1 MKIIFDFDCGY
12 PDKQNRHNLT
22 EMCIRLTKIFIK
34 LFLII
39 ENYCNFFK
47 YHI

>member
-12 PDKQNRHNLT
+12 AHNTNRHNLT
-22 EMCIRLTKIFIK
+22 EMCICLAKIFIK